1 MRQLSRLVSVFL
13 ALILMGASL
22 MVVAAD
28 DKVTTGAN
36 AETQGLDHGAK
47 VVISRVDT
55 ESPVY
60 PGTELK
66 FRVLIVRSGHDVRGT
81 AAATYLERTGVTAG
95 TKYIDGDDFTEHNDG
110 RTTAEAD
117 KTKDLTEKAP
127 TFSTEF
133 KYKVSDG
140 DLGDNAANRTVDIQF
155 TLTFLATAMDADGN
169 RTNAETHAV
178 TSNTVPVLV
187 EKKPN
192 EGAGS
197 SGVTMT
203 FAGADPD
210 ELAAG
215 KKIKFTLTARTGKYG
230 LGATKLVEI
239 MRQRYSDAD
248 TKDGDPVTVN
258 FLTIPTLETDSVSN
272 EESVE
277 YVLRQEDIDAHKVE
291 FSVKVEIELDDIRKA
306 DGTAVLKTDIHGWT
320 KDTLEGSH
328 VFMSMPPVAATPS
341 PYLYET
347 DAATVMELAGGGAI
361 ELTRKDTG
369 STITLTLGTL
379 SSAGALLPR
388 DSGYI
393 RDESRGQ
400 TYAVVRT
407 SDNTVRRVWISSSS
421 EWVPH
426 VPWANVIAFYNVPA
440 AVLNAIP
447 LDDTMPEVDQLVAVD
462 GVWYVYRDRAWR
474 HIPNLST
481 FRAEGFYW
489 CDLTTA
495 DSSHA
500 AASSTATPLPSRVGP
515 PAEGYPA
522 CR

>member
-1 MRQLSRLVSVFL
+1 
-13 ALILMGASL
+13 MGASL

-55 ESPVY
+55 TSPVY
-60 PGTELK
+60 PDTKLK
-66 FRVLIVRSGHDVRGT
+66 FRVLIVRSGHDIPGV
-81 AAATYLERTGVTAG
+81 AATTLKRTGLTGGEDKSYLIGTDFSEVDDTRAG
-95 TKYIDGDDFTEHNDG
+95 ANTG
-110 RTTAEAD
+110 A
-117 KTKDLTEKAP
+117 KTKDLFAARP
-127 TFSTEF
+127 TFSKEIEYVVLGT
-133 KYKVSDG
+133 
-140 DLGDNAANRTVDIQF
+140 DLGDNAASRTVNIQF
-155 TLTFLATAMDADGN
+155 TLAFTVGSDVHVV
-169 RTNAETHAV
+169 E
-178 TSNTVPVLV
+178 SNTVPVLV
-187 EKKPN
+187 VKKPS
-192 EGAGS
+192 EGDGS

-203 FAGADPD
+203 FAGADP
-210 ELAAG
+210 EERVAG

-230 LGATKLVEI
+230 LGATQLVEI

-248 TKDGDPVTVN
+248 TKDGDPVIVD
-258 FLTIPTLETDSVSN
+258 FLTIPTLGTKAESD
-272 EESVE
+272 EQSVE

-328 VFMSMPPVAATPS
+328 VFMSMPPVAATPN
-341 PYLYET
+341 PYIYENA
-347 DAATVMELAGGGAI
+347 AATVTELAGGTAVEI
-361 ELTRKDTG
+361 MRKDTG
-369 STITLTLGTL
+369 ATITLTVGTL

-400 TYAVVRT
+400 TYAVVRRA
-407 SDNTVRRVWISSSS
+407 SDNTVRRVWISSNS

-426 VPWANVIAFYNVPA
+426 VPWDNVIAFYNVPA
-440 AVLNAIP
+440 SVLNAIP
-447 LDDTMPEVDQLVAVD
+447 LDDTMPEVDQLVDAA
-462 GVWYVYRDRAWR
+462 GTWYVYRDRAWR

-495 DSSHA
+495 DANHA
-500 AASSTATPLPSRVGP
+500 AASSTATPLPSKVGP
-515 PAEGYPA
+515 PAAGYPA